1 MRGLSVR
8 LIKELYWTKYLGN
21 TCKAGC
27 VGCLFN
33 LLGYIIYAMK
43 IERAIIIVRGRVQR
57 VGYRDYVAEIG
68 NRLNV
73 GGIVENLS
81 DKTVKIVA
89 EADKKTLNEFISLVR
104 PKDEPMIKVTGVDV
118 SYAEPSEEYEYF
130 DIKYGEFGEEG
141 FERIGVAAENLK
153 SLNRKEDQTREE
165 LGKKMDSVGEKIDNG
180 FSEVNFSVNHLDKNI
195 TDRFDRM
202 DLKYDKISDRM
213 EKMDSTLE
221 KLADA
226 ILKLAEK

>member
-1 MRGLSVR
+1 
-8 LIKELYWTKYLGN
+8 
-21 TCKAGC
+21 
-27 VGCLFN
+27 
-33 LLGYIIYAMK
+33 MK
-43 IERAIIIVRGRVQR
+43 TERAIITVRGRVQR

-68 NRLNV
+68 NRLNL
-73 GGIVENLS
+73 GGIVENLP
-81 DKTVKIVA
+81 DNTVRVIV
-89 EADKKTLNEFISLVR
+89 EADKKTLNEFISLIR

-118 SYAEPSEEYEYF
+118 SYAEPSGEYDYF
-130 DIKYGEFGEEG
+130 DIKYGDFSEEG

-153 SLNRKEDQTREE
+153 SLNRKQDQAREE
-165 LGKKMDSVGEKIDNG
+165 FGKKMDSLGEKLDNG
-180 FSEVNFSVNHLDKNI
+180 FSGVNFSVNHLDKNI

-213 EKMDSTLE
+213 EKMDWTLE